1 MLERMSEELLLLSW
15 MVDIVMLMLML
26 MLKEEGKDSGRI
38 SVLRGVK
45 VEGTKRGH
53 LDARRQGEHGQKEV
67 FIVYQERAMVSTYFL
82 PASPLR
88 VILGLRENTRDHL
101 PR

>member
-1 MLERMSEELLLLSW
+1 MSEELLLLSW

-45 VEGTKRGH
+45 VEGT
-53 LDARRQGEHGQKEV
+53 
-67 FIVYQERAMVSTYFL
+67 
-82 PASPLR
+82 
-88 VILGLRENTRDHL
+88 
-101 PR
+101 

>member
-1 MLERMSEELLLLSW
+1 MMLERMSEELLLLSW

-26 MLKEEGKDSGRI
+26 KEEGKDSGRI

-45 VEGTKRGH
+45 VEETKRGS
-53 LDARRQGEHGQKEV
+53 LNARRQGEHGQKEV
-67 FIVYQERAMVSTYFL
+67 PIAYEERTMASTCF
-82 PASPLR
+82 SPISRPR
-88 VILGLRENTRDHL
+88 VILGLRENIRNCL